1 MTFEPCLRSGKHS
14 QAECGIVAMPYAT
27 ASSLSA
33 LLESLGFGVQI
44 SHLLSWSARYMR
56 TARPW
61 GSFSWFLDFNSS

>member
-33 LLESLGFGVQI
+33 LLESLGFGV
-44 SHLLSWSARYMR
+44 
-56 TARPW
+56 
-61 GSFSWFLDFNSS
+61 